1 MPKKDEQPEL
11 PAKVDDWKAPWE
23 VDSQGEDIAP
33 DDQQLDGARLKKY
46 LFGLLSDKQRL
57 RTQVN
62 ELTEARTDLERQIAE
77 ATDPAKITELQ
88 SKITELQQQR
98 DAATSGT
105 ALENLKLQV
114 ALEKGL
120 SAKQVKRLVGTTR
133 EELEAD
139 ADELIEESGG
149 NQQANEGGG
158 EGGEGE
164 EGTPAPRRRRQ
175 VNPGDTKGRN
185 GGGGGDD
192 SPLMD
197 PDEFAKQYAERRS
210 LGYN

>member
-1 MPKKDEQPEL
+1 MPKDKKDDQPEL

-23 VDSQGEDIAP
+23 VDSQGEAIAA
-33 DDQQLDGARLKKY
+33 DDQKLDGPRLKKY

-77 ATDPAKITELQ
+77 ATDPKKIEELQ
-88 SKITELQQQR
+88 GKIVDLQKER

-120 SAKQVKRLVGTTR
+120 TAKQVKRLVGITR

-139 ADELIEESGG
+139 ADELIEDAGG
-149 NQQANEGGG
+149 KPTQQEEVEEVEGQ
-158 EGGEGE
+158 E
-164 EGTPAPRRRRQ
+164 APRPRRIT
-175 VNPGDTKGRN
+175 NAGDPKGRN
-185 GGGGGDD
+185 GGGDGD
-192 SPLMD
+192 SPLMT
-197 PDEFAKQYAERRS
+197 PEKFAEQYAARKA